1 MRNMLYASIPIML
14 FFAACT
20 FTPSFTEREFDLSAP
35 FEYEM
40 VYKTTRATD
49 RAEFIIEG
57 YLDGSGIL
65 LLPHDYRLFLH
76 RISATG
82 VEGHFTGGVIIKG
95 NISFEYTATW
105 YSDEAPI
112 SFTPLEPSTGWL
124 RVRFRLR

>member
-1 MRNMLYASIPIML
+1 MRNMLYASIPTML
-14 FFAACT
+14 FFATCT

-35 FEYEM
+35 FKYEM

-65 LLPHDYRLFLH
+65 SFPYAYMLSLPYRNRLIIQGDVNLEL
-76 RISATG
+76 TG
-82 VEGHFTGGVIIKG
+82 
-95 NISFEYTATW
+95 TW

>member
-1 MRNMLYASIPIML
+1 MRKMLYASIPIML

-40 VYKTTRATD
+40 IYEATRVTT

-65 LLPHDYRLFLH
+65 LLPEYHVSFLH
-76 RISATG
+76 HTPSTG
-82 VEGHFTGGVIIKG
+82 IKEHFVGGVIVQG
-95 NISFEYTATW
+95 TISFEYTATW